1 MALASLLTVVSWPTN
16 VKYEIFSQERQFLQG
31 AVGLHC
37 GRFCWTT
44 QRLQQH
50 LAYIPKKL
58 GFNPCFQA
66 LTAQARQVPYE
77 AVSFPKHVQGL
88 TRRESLPTLGPQ
100 TEQITVL
107 TQKRQVW
114 QQELEECK
122 NQLEIHA
129 MPPSALEIGAQI
141 GDALSDATQNWFRKH
156 YPQGPSPDEKQELI
170 DQWIQI
176 LCIEFGENNPA
187 YDNWLAFVF
196 LAWGD
201 HWLPELIAAFMDGEA
216 EYVVDEFF
224 AEFAVELP
232 RYQVLARISYLES
245 CLRHCVE
252 TEPAP
257 HRKPR
262 QIDLSCHPKRN
273 SKVSH
278 KVPRAHGEQT
288 QWLEQ
293 IRGSGLEEAPELQS
307 CPRYKSLDDLPTFLV
322 AHLFSGRRWEGD
334 FHHELCRFAA
344 DKNWRV
350 VILSLD
356 TAVSVDFGNLMRHT
370 VSWTTL
376 TSIYLSG
383 RIAATLCGP
392 PCETFSEAR
401 FMDKPADC
409 PGHIR
414 WPRPLRSSER
424 LFGLEGLSMK
434 ELRQCFVGSSFF
446 LQCVWA
452 LCIHITMGGVYVAE
466 HPAPPTEVS
475 RPSIWTSPIIQLLL
489 GLPDLVLH
497 CVAQYRWGAEAVK
510 PTGLLVW
517 DMPFFRRDMYSL
529 ALSDV
534 AKPTVAAIGT
544 DSTGQFRT
552 ARHKEYPGL
561 FCRALAFSVG
571 QQFGRFLSGG
581 RTRADPATLE
591 ALDEW
596 IRNAARECSE
606 IRTGAQWLPDFQ
618 DL

>member
-1 MALASLLTVVSWPTN
+1 M
-16 VKYEIFSQERQFLQG
+16 
-31 AVGLHC
+31 
-37 GRFCWTT
+37 
-44 QRLQQH
+44 
-50 LAYIPKKL
+50 
-58 GFNPCFQA
+58 
-66 LTAQARQVPYE
+66 
-77 AVSFPKHVQGL
+77 
-88 TRRESLPTLGPQ
+88 PTLGPQ

-278 KVPRAHGEQT
+278 KVPRAYGEQT

-529 ALSDV
+529 ALTDV

-552 ARHKEYPGL
+552 ARHKEYPWVIL
-561 FCRALAFSVG
+561 PCSC
-571 QQFGRFLSGG
+571 FLS
-581 RTRADPATLE
+581 RPAI
-591 ALDEW
+591 W
-596 IRNAARECSE
+596 
-606 IRTGAQWLPDFQ
+606 
-618 DL
+618 

>member
-1 MALASLLTVVSWPTN
+1 M
-16 VKYEIFSQERQFLQG
+16 
-31 AVGLHC
+31 
-37 GRFCWTT
+37 
-44 QRLQQH
+44 
-50 LAYIPKKL
+50 
-58 GFNPCFQA
+58 
-66 LTAQARQVPYE
+66 
-77 AVSFPKHVQGL
+77 
-88 TRRESLPTLGPQ
+88 
-100 TEQITVL
+100 
-107 TQKRQVW
+107 
-114 QQELEECK
+114 
-122 NQLEIHA
+122 
-129 MPPSALEIGAQI
+129 
-141 GDALSDATQNWFRKH
+141 
-156 YPQGPSPDEKQELI
+156 
-170 DQWIQI
+170 
-176 LCIEFGENNPA
+176 
-187 YDNWLAFVF
+187 
-196 LAWGD
+196 
-201 HWLPELIAAFMDGEA
+201 
-216 EYVVDEFF
+216 VDEFF

-278 KVPRAHGEQT
+278 KVPRACGEQT

-322 AHLFSGRRWEGD
+322 AHLFSGRRREGD

-497 CVAQYRWGAEAVK
+497 CVAQYRWGAEK